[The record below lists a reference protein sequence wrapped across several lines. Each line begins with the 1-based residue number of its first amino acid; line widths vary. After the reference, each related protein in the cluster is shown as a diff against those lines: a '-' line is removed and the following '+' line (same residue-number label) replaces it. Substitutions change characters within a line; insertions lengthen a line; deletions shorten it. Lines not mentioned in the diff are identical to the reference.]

1 MSYVATQKLLS
12 FIGEIDDLFLEEAEL
27 SDLVKARS
35 IRRRRITYGTSIVV
49 VTGIAVATY
58 WTLRKQKLAIIA

>member
-12 FIGEIDDLFLEEAEL
+12 FIGEIDDSFLEEAEL
-27 SDLVKARS
+27 SDLVKAGR
-35 IRRRRITYGTSIVV
+35 IRRKRITYGTSIVV

-58 WTLRKQKLAIIA
+58 WTLRKQRVARIA

>member
-12 FIGEIDDLFLEEAEL
+12 FIGGIDDLFLEEAEL

>member
-1 MSYVATQKLLS
+1 MSYVATQRLLN

-27 SDLVKARS
+27 SELVKARS

-58 WTLRKQKLAIIA
+58 WTLRRQRLAIIA

>member
-1 MSYVATQKLLS
+1 MSYVATQKLLN

-35 IRRRRITYGTSIVV
+35 IRRRRITYGTGIVV